1 MLFLK
6 AFLLMKPPFWKK
18 LVGLAK
24 VIQNASETF
33 YWMFIS
39 SGIRLVL
46 GKPCLLVEDKLNSA
60 S

>member
-33 YWMFIS
+33 FTGCLS
-39 SGIRLVL
+39 LVAL
-46 GKPCLLVEDKLNSA
+46 DWFWENHAFWWKIN
-60 S
+60 